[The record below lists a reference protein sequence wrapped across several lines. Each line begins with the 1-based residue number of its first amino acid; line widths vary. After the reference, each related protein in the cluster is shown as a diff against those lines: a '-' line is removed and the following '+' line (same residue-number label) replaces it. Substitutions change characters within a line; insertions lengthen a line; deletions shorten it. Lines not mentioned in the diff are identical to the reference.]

1 MLGSV
6 AFAVLERREG
16 RVVALV
22 EQFGP
27 DLGGLLASAE
37 LADPVEHPAAE
48 VVQPHVEGEED
59 VLLAFE
65 VVVEGGLG
73 RAETVGDLAKRGL
86 VVALLVEQLEL
97 LDAP

>member
-1 MLGSV
+1 
-6 AFAVLERREG
+6 
-16 RVVALV
+16 
-22 EQFGP
+22 
-27 DLGGLLASAE
+27 
-37 LADPVEHPAAE
+37 
-48 VVQPHVEGEED
+48 VEGEED